1 MIIIIKSL
9 ILHLFLNNFFLAAKF
24 LQENGM
30 ILHFNDHLRGLNNLF
45 FIDPSWLI
53 DMVALVVTVR
63 QRNPFVK
70 HGYINE
76 DELLT
81 ILKKNPLLP
90 EEFIPQVSSF
100 SFNSLNSFYVFQWI
114 SNKPLDFLYLYLL
127 LLRKWWRFLKI
138 RWRWSSFSSNS

>member
-100 SFNSLNSFYVFQWI
+100 SFNSLNSFITYFNESQI
-114 SNKPLDFLYLYLL
+114 S
-127 LLRKWWRFLKI
+127 R
-138 RWRWSSFSSNS
+138 